1 MADTA
6 VQSHAADTG
15 SDPITVSS
23 AKTLAGIIR
32 ILLGFT
38 FLWAFL
44 DKTFGLGFATTA
56 EKAWLFGTGDGSPT
70 TGFLTFGVNPD
81 GQFADFFTGL
91 APSEPAALVNWLFML
106 ALLGAGVGLMLG
118 IGMKISSVGAT
129 ALLFLMYLA
138 VAPWAKYVDEGGATV
153 ASNNPIMDEHIIYGF
168 MLIFLMLVHAGRYV
182 GLGRKWEAITPS
194 WLH

>member
-6 VQSHAADTG
+6 TRQHAVDTA
-15 SDPITVSS
+15 SDPITISS
-23 AKTLAGIIR
+23 AKSLAGIIR

-44 DKTFGLGFATTA
+44 DKTFGLGYATPEA
-56 EKAWLFGTGDGSPT
+56 KAWLFGTGDGSPT
-70 TGFLTFGVNPD
+70 TGFLAYGVNQAGP
-81 GQFADFFTGL
+81 FADFFTGL
-91 APSEPAALVNWLFML
+91 APEQPGAVTNWLFML
-106 ALLGAGVGLMLG
+106 ALLGAGVGLILG
-118 IGMKISSVGAT
+118 VGMKISSIGAT
-129 ALLFLMYLA
+129 VLLFLMYLA